1 MALMG
6 VKPTKEQ
13 FEKLILQASACPPK
27 VKDTSDFRQVWFT
40 RNEVERVLE
49 LSVLA
54 LAENPN
60 RSKIENV
67 RDNLIRTIAGKEE
80 LLRTEY
86 DIRQRNFLNNEDD
99 AAFVAT
105 REFLRINISEL
116 KRILSDVELCIS

>member
-1 MALMG
+1 MS
-6 VKPTKEQ
+6 VTKQ
-13 FEKLILQASACPPK
+13 QRDDLILQASACPPK

-40 RNEVERVLE
+40 RNEVERA
-49 LSVLA
+49 LA
-54 LAENPN
+54 LAETPIK
-60 RSKIENV
+60 SKIEHV
-67 RDNLIRTIAGKEE
+67 RNSLVRTIAGKEE

>member
-1 MALMG
+1 MS
-6 VKPTKEQ
+6 VTKQ
-13 FEKLILQASACPPK
+13 QRDDLILQASVCPPK
-27 VKDTSDFRQVWFT
+27 VKDSSDFRQVWFT
-40 RNEVERVLE
+40 RNEIERVLT
-49 LSVLA
+49 
-54 LAENPN
+54 LAETPI

>member
-1 MALMG
+1 MS
-6 VKPTKEQ
+6 VTKQ
-13 FEKLILQASACPPK
+13 QRDDLILQASVCPPK
-27 VKDTSDFRQVWFT
+27 VKDATDFRQVWFT

>member
-40 RNEVERVLE
+40 RNEVERA
-49 LSVLA
+49 LA

-86 DIRQRNFLNNEDD
+86 DIRQRNFLSDEDD

-116 KRILSDVELCIS
+116 KRILSDVKLCIS

>member
-1 MALMG
+1 MG

-27 VKDTSDFRQVWFT
+27 VKDPPDFRQVWFT
-40 RNEVERVLE
+40 RNEIERVLT
-49 LSVLA
+49 
-54 LAENPN
+54 LAETPI

-99 AAFVAT
+99 AAFIAT

>member
-1 MALMG
+1 MS
-6 VKPTKEQ
+6 VTKQ
-13 FEKLILQASACPPK
+13 QRDDLILQASACPPK

-40 RNEVERVLE
+40 RNEVERA
-49 LSVLA
+49 LA

-86 DIRQRNFLNNEDD
+86 DIRQRNFLNNEDA